1 MLKICLRVSLAVLAL
16 LASPPLAAHGEIE
29 AVSGHEA
36 IKTGPHG
43 GKLLLHG
50 PLSLEVTMF
59 EKNSPPHWRVYV
71 VDSDETINPRQV
83 QLKMTLTRFNGR
95 EETIHFIPMEDF
107 LQSRQAIDE
116 PHSFDVHVILT
127 YQGKHYQWQY
137 ADYEG
142 RLTLSDDMMK
152 AVGIKTAIAK
162 GRLIDRQLTVVGKI
176 VANRDAMAPI
186 YPRYAGI
193 VQSVYKNLGDDVKE
207 GDRLAVVESNESL
220 QDYTITAPI
229 SGTIV
234 KKAVTVGE
242 MVKIDNPI
250 FEIANLDSVWADL
263 TLYRKEAP
271 LVKKGM
277 NVIVS
282 SDGGKPRM
290 VSKISYISPLGIEDS
305 QTVLARAVLANA
317 DMKWL
322 PGMYVNAKITVSTRQ
337 AAVAVPLKAIQ
348 RWHDQPVVFVKR
360 GNQFEATPVKLGDQN
375 NHWAEILAGLEPG
388 DEYVVQN
395 SFFLKADLDKSGFGH
410 EH

>member
-1 MLKICLRVSLAVLAL
+1 MLKVCLRISLAMLTL
-16 LASPPLAAHGEIE
+16 LASSPLAAHGEIE
-29 AVSGHEA
+29 AARGHEA

-43 GKLLLHG
+43 GKLLRHG
-50 PLSLEVTMF
+50 SLSVEITMF

-71 VDSDETINPRQV
+71 ADSKEAIKPRQV
-83 QLKMTLTRFNGR
+83 QLKMTLKRFNGR
-95 EETIHFIPMEDF
+95 EETIDFIPMEDF

-116 PHSFDVHVILT
+116 PHSFDVHVLLT
-127 YQGKHYQWQY
+127 YQGQQYQWQY

-162 GRLIDRQLTVVGKI
+162 GRLIGRQLIVVGKI
-176 VANRDAMAPI
+176 AANRDAMAPI

-193 VQSVYKNLGDDVKE
+193 VQSVHKNLGDEVKK
-207 GDRLAVVESNESL
+207 GDTLAIVESNESL

-234 KKAVTVGE
+234 KKAVTMGE

-277 NVIVS
+277 KVIVS

-290 VSKISYISPLGIEDS
+290 VSEISYISPLGIEDS

-317 DMKWL
+317 DMQWL
-322 PGMYVNAKITVSTRQ
+322 PGMYVNAQITVSTRQ

-348 RWHDQPVVFVKR
+348 CWHDQSVVFVKR
-360 GNQFEATPVKLGDQN
+360 GNQFEATPVKLGDKN
-375 NHWAEILAGLEPG
+375 NQWAEILAGLEPG